1 MAQAIPYVLLA
12 ASVGTTLQAGKAEAR
27 GYAAQATMQRMQAK
41 TEELRYREQGVAVLD
56 NILRTQAS
64 ITARAGAGGI
74 SSITGTPET
83 LSKQALA
90 MGVQELYT
98 TQESGIIALRTGEMR
113 AGISMTQAKSAMSAA
128 RARAFSQVAGFAA
141 GQQQLGGPS
150 GGTTAASSGLSS
162 GQSATVSRAGFR
174 GYGG

>member
-12 ASVGTTLQAGKAEAR
+12 ASVGSTLQAGKAEAR

-41 TEELRYREQGVAVLD
+41 TEELRYKEQGVAVLD

-64 ITARAGAGGI
+64 ITARAAAGGI
-74 SSITGTPET
+74 DPFSGSA
-83 LSKQALA
+83 KALNQYA
-90 MGVQELYT
+90 MAKGAQELYT

-113 AGISMTQAKSAMSAA
+113 AGVSMTQAKSAMSAA
-128 RARAFSQVAGFAA
+128 RARAFTQVAGFAA

-150 GGTTAASSGLSS
+150 GGVQGDYPGTAMGT
-162 GQSATVSRAGFR
+162 G
-174 GYGG
+174 

>member
-12 ASVGTTLQAGKAEAR
+12 ASVGSTLQAGKAEAR

-41 TEELRYREQGVAVLD
+41 TEELRYKEQGVAVLD

-64 ITARAGAGGI
+64 ITARAAAGGI
-74 SSITGTPET
+74 DPFSGSA
-83 LSKQALA
+83 KALNQYA
-90 MGVQELYT
+90 MAKGAQELYT

-128 RARAFSQVAGFAA
+128 RARAFTQVAGFAA
-141 GQQQLGGPS
+141 GQQQLGWPS
-150 GGTTAASSGLSS
+150 SSGSTGLQS
-162 GQSATVSRAGFR
+162 GQSATTARAGFR

>member
-27 GYAAQATMQRMQAK
+27 GYAAQSTMQRMQAK

-56 NILRTQAS
+56 NILQTQAT
-64 ITARAGAGGI
+64 IAARAGAGGI
-74 SSITGTPET
+74 AP
-83 LSKQALA
+83 LSGSAKAISQYA
-90 MGVQELYT
+90 MSKGAREFYGA
-98 TQESGIIALRTGEMR
+98 QESGIIALRTGEMR

-150 GGTTAASSGLSS
+150 GGGTNIQGDYPGTAMGT
-162 GQSATVSRAGFR
+162 G
-174 GYGG
+174 